1 MKEIKIV
8 RLSSGEELL
17 CKYDGEIV
25 YEPVVIIPAGDGKI
39 SFYPY
44 MPYADVAELKITQR
58 SIMFVVD
65 PIPEMVEKYKMQ
77 IGEIIMPNPG
87 IIS

>member
-65 PIPEMVEKYKMQ
+65 PIPEMVEKYKMHL
-77 IGEIIMPNPG
+77 GEILMPDSR
-87 IIS
+87 IVS

>member
-17 CKYDGEIV
+17 CKYDGKIV
-25 YEPVVIIPAGDGKI
+25 YDPVIIIPGGEGKI

-44 MPYADVAELKITQR
+44 MPYADVTELKISR
-58 SIMFVVD
+58 KFIMFVVD
-65 PIPEMVEKYKMQ
+65 PVDEMAEKYKMQ
-77 IGEIIMPNPG
+77 IGEILMPDSK

>member
-17 CKYDGEIV
+17 CVYDGEIV

-44 MPYADVAELKITQR
+44 MPYADVAELKVSKK

-65 PIPEMVEKYKMQ
+65 PIPEMAEKYKMH
-77 IGEIIMPNPG
+77 IGEILMPNPR